1 MDKPNIVCEFR
12 SKFLFK
18 STWGAYRRRSK
29 PSLVYS
35 QRWKDKAMGSPNKY
49 HRYHKFEGLA
59 VLAHVASLISIPN
72 QSDSVLSK
80 EKPPKPKRLRIKPR
94 PRPRPRVTR
103 RAGPHPPPCLPTQF
117 KDKINGL
124 NGQDLKLVI
133 QKILSKTDMKPHF
146 ARLSI
151 PKGQVRTDFLSQ
163 EDHTILEQREANEI
177 NYKGMEVPLIE
188 PSLAKST
195 IVLKK
200 WKLGCSKSYIL
211 SSGWQKVAVDNGL
224 EADNI
229 IQLWCFKV
237 NQIVHLALVKL

>member
-1 MDKPNIVCEFR
+1 MQ
-12 SKFLFK
+12 
-18 STWGAYRRRSK
+18 A
-29 PSLVYS
+29 YS
-35 QRWKDKAMGSPNKY
+35 QQWKDKAKGSPNKY
-49 HRYHKFEGLA
+49 HCYHKFEGLS
-59 VLAHVASLISIPN
+59 VLAHVASLITIPN

-80 EKPPKPKRLRIKPR
+80 EKPPKPKRQRIKPR
-94 PRPRPRVTR
+94 PRPKVTR

-133 QKILSKTDMKPHF
+133 QKRLSKTDMKPHF

-163 EDHTILEQREANEI
+163 EDHTILEQREANGI
-177 NYKGMEVPLIE
+177 NYKGIEVPLIE

-200 WKLGCSKSYIL
+200 WKLGCSKSYML

-229 IQLWCFKV
+229 IQLWSFKV

>member
-1 MDKPNIVCEFR
+1 M
-12 SKFLFK
+12 
-18 STWGAYRRRSK
+18 
-29 PSLVYS
+29 
-35 QRWKDKAMGSPNKY
+35 
-49 HRYHKFEGLA
+49 
-59 VLAHVASLISIPN
+59 LAHAVSLITSPN

-80 EKPPKPKRLRIKPR
+80 EKPPKPKRQRIKPR
-94 PRPRPRVTR
+94 PRVTQQ
-103 RAGPHPPPCLPTQF
+103 AGPHPPPCLPTQF
-117 KDKINGL
+117 QDKINGL

-133 QKILSKTDMKPHF
+133 QKRLSKTDIRPYF

-151 PKGQVRTDFLSQ
+151 PNGQVRIDFLSK
-163 EDHTILEQREANEI
+163 EDHTILEQREANRI

-188 PSLAKST
+188 PSLAEST

-200 WKLGCSKSYIL
+200 WKLGSSTSYML

-229 IQLWCFKV
+229 IQLWSFKV